1 MNRIIECVP
10 NFSEGR
16 NVETI
21 EALLSAIRSV
31 SGVVLL
37 DRQSDADHNRTVIT
51 FVGAPE
57 AVAEA
62 AFVAA
67 REALHRIDLTTHRGE
82 HPRVGATDVI
92 PIVPIRGVTM
102 DACVQIARQVGR
114 RLADELRIPVFLY
127 EQAASEA
134 FRRPIENIR
143 REGLEGLAER
153 MRMDP
158 KWAPDFGDA
167 KLHRTAGATIVGAR
181 NPLIAYNV
189 NLASQDLNI
198 AKVIAQTVRES
209 NGGLRSV
216 KAVGIPLKTRGMV
229 QVSMNLTNY
238 QDTPVHV
245 AFEAVK
251 SEALKLGVE
260 VHSSEVIGLIP
271 EVAVVQ
277 AAGHF
282 LQLEKFQTEQV
293 LEARMMQALTQDLSA
308 MVSPFLAAVSA
319 RMPGPGGASV
329 AAMTAACGMSLGVM
343 VSGVLLNDDQQASKK
358 QALQQARKVLAR
370 LRDNLHAAVRED
382 AQAYAGVLEANKRS
396 KLDPDR
402 AAAIQ
407 QAMALAIAVPLAIIE
422 WTVEGRE
429 ALRQLMPS
437 ASAHLATDLKVGSL
451 LTQAAGYAA
460 ILVVRTN
467 LESLKGD
474 PRIPEL
480 LNNLA
485 SFEEQLNKS

>member
-1 MNRIIECVP
+1 M
-10 NFSEGR
+10 
-16 NVETI
+16 
-21 EALLSAIRSV
+21 
-31 SGVVLL
+31 
-37 DRQSDADHNRTVIT
+37 
-51 FVGAPE
+51 
-57 AVAEA
+57 
-62 AFVAA
+62 
-67 REALHRIDLTTHRGE
+67 
-82 HPRVGATDVI
+82 
-92 PIVPIRGVTM
+92 
-102 DACVQIARQVGR
+102 
-114 RLADELRIPVFLY
+114 
-127 EQAASEA
+127 
-134 FRRPIENIR
+134 
-143 REGLEGLAER
+143 
-153 MRMDP
+153 
-158 KWAPDFGDA
+158 
-167 KLHRTAGATIVGAR
+167 
-181 NPLIAYNV
+181 
-189 NLASQDLNI
+189 
-198 AKVIAQTVRES
+198 
-209 NGGLRSV
+209 

-271 EVAVVQ
+271 EGAVAQ

-329 AAMTAACGMSLGVM
+329 AAMTAACGTSLGVM
-343 VSGVLLNDDQQASKK
+343 VSEVLLNDDQQASKK
-358 QALQQARKVLAR
+358 ETFQQARKILTR

-437 ASAHLATDLKVGSL
+437 ASEHLATDLKVGSL
-451 LTQAAGYAA
+451 LAQAAGYAA

-485 SFEEQLNKS
+485 SFEKQLNKS